1 MNSKNLRVMDL
12 HCNATGVA
20 GWGAWGV
27 ELLCKTKIFCKNT
40 DKLTLHILHKN
51 VDLLPH
57 PPKKINKTKQKDQS
71 SSSPFVLIFKI
82 FQRNPRMVPSH
93 DYSRVHCSWRSMFII
108 PTLPKSS
115 VVHGPSLALS
125 CRRHIARS
133 FTAGSLACLFSI
145 HRSNADCLWSL
156 PDIKF

>member
-1 MNSKNLRVMDL
+1 MPRGWLGGGRNCYVKPKSSAKTLINS
-12 HCNATGVA
+12 HYTYY
-20 GWGAWGV
+20 
-27 ELLCKTKIFCKNT
+27 TKMWICSHT
-40 DKLTLHILHKN
+40 
-51 VDLLPH
+51 